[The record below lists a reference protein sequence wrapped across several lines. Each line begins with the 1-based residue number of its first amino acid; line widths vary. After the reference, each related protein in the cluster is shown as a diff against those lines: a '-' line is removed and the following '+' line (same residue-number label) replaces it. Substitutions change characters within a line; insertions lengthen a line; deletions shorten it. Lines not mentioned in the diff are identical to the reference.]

1 MNAADALLLALIAAT
16 DLALV
21 VYLRKRRIFQKRSK
35 RMMASLAL
43 AVRQETAAMRGKASR
58 SQLLRVS

>member
-16 DLALV
+16 DLALLA
-21 VYLRKRRIFQKRSK
+21 YLRKRHTFQKRSK
-35 RMMASLAL
+35 RMMDSLAL
-43 AVRQETAAMRGKASR
+43 AVRREPPVLSTPASR

>member
-1 MNAADALLLALIAAT
+1 MNAADALLLALTAAT

-21 VYLRKRRIFQKRSK
+21 VYLRKRRTFQKRSK

-43 AVRQETAAMRGKASR
+43 AVRRETAAMSGKASR
-58 SQLLRVS
+58 SQLLHVS

>member
-21 VYLRKRRIFQKRSK
+21 VYLRKRRTFQKRSK

-43 AVRQETAAMRGKASR
+43 AVRREPPAMSGKARR

>member
-16 DLALV
+16 DLTLL
-21 VYLRKRRIFQKRSK
+21 VYLRKRHAFQKRSK

-43 AVRQETAAMRGKASR
+43 AVRQETAAMSGKASR